1 MIRLVLFLTVLD
13 IFNDE
18 SVNLIF
24 RNKKWPDQNGRPKIK
39 FEYKLR

>member
-18 SVNLIF
+18 FVNPTF
-24 RNKKWPDQNGRPKIK
+24 RNKKWPDQNGGTKIK
-39 FEYKLR
+39 FEYKLG